1 MTPPAAALISH
12 ADLKIASAQ
21 RSNASP
27 SRYLNC
33 LARMNVEKSST
44 LPRLT
49 LCRLQMHSTAEP
61 GVLSTNRDK
70 EAHALSK
77 GIHGTQRHN
86 TRCSTHIIGTSTRGT
101 SSADG
106 TVHVRTHKLAQ
117 CNSRHT
123 QAQTSILQQW
133 HCSNTL
139 PPSDGSAHYSRN
151 DSRSVQNLQ
160 THIQRESADNAACV
174 CFARRRL
181 RRAR

>member
-49 LCRLQMHSTAEP
+49 LCRLQIHSTAEP
-61 GVLSTNRDK
+61 GVLSTNRNK
-70 EAHALSK
+70 EAHTLSK
-77 GIHGTQRHN
+77 PIHGTQRHN
-86 TRCSTHIIGTSTRGT
+86 KSCSTHVIGTSTRGT

-106 TVHVRTHKLAQ
+106 TVHVRTHKLTNWHNATHGTH
-117 CNSRHT
+117 RHKQVFFNNGT
-123 QAQTSILQQW
+123 API
-133 HCSNTL
+133 
-139 PPSDGSAHYSRN
+139 SAA
-151 DSRSVQNLQ
+151 VGWFCPLFP
-160 THIQRESADNAACV
+160 E
-174 CFARRRL
+174 
-181 RRAR
+181 